1 MGVSPR
7 QSATMRKRGIVPS
20 TPPNHP
26 SPPIVPQRV
35 SAYLQNCTV
44 PDDYL
49 LKQGKRLS
57 QMLNLTPKKEEKHTF
72 RSLHAAFSKVGTLLK
87 KGRSPS
93 LAENTPQFSPS
104 PTKTKKPLG
113 FPDTPTW
120 KADRQYDIAVLAP
133 IPPKEPE
140 YLEIVAD
147 QTQFSPSPMK
157 TKKPLGFPDTP
168 TWKADRQ
175 YDIAV
180 LAPIPPKEP
189 EYLEIVADQT
199 QFSPSPMKTKKPLGF
214 PDTPTWKAD
223 RQYDIA
229 VLAPIPPKEPEYLE
243 IVADQTANND
253 GQR

>member
-1 MGVSPR
+1 MQAGECGEHKPLQSIPFQPFYENTKARQLSPQTERKYSYTLDRKPKDPTIRRRLPVGVSPR
-7 QSATMRKRGIVPS
+7 QSPRQSSPITMHKRGIVPS

-72 RSLHAAFSKVGTLLK
+72 RSLHAAFSKVGTRLK

-120 KADRQYDIAVLAP
+120 KADRSPKSTTPHSNTEDKQYDIAVLAP
-133 IPPKEPE
+133 L
-140 YLEIVAD
+140 YT
-147 QTQFSPSPMK
+147 TQR
-157 TKKPLGFPDTP
+157 
-168 TWKADRQ
+168 A
-175 YDIAV
+175 
-180 LAPIPPKEP
+180 
-189 EYLEIVADQT
+189 
-199 QFSPSPMKTKKPLGF
+199 
-214 PDTPTWKAD
+214 
-223 RQYDIA
+223 
-229 VLAPIPPKEPEYLE
+229 
-243 IVADQTANND
+243 
-253 GQR
+253 

>member
-7 QSATMRKRGIVPS
+7 QSPRQSSPITMRKRGIVPS
-20 TPPNHP
+20 TPPNHL

-57 QMLNLTPKKEEKHTF
+57 HHQMLNLTPKKEEKHTF

-120 KADRQYDIAVLAP
+120 KADRSPKSPTPQDEQYDIAVLAP

-140 YLEIVAD
+140 YLELI
-147 QTQFSPSPMK
+147 
-157 TKKPLGFPDTP
+157 
-168 TWKADRQ
+168 
-175 YDIAV
+175 I
-180 LAPIPPKEP
+180 
-189 EYLEIVADQT
+189 
-199 QFSPSPMKTKKPLGF
+199 
-214 PDTPTWKAD
+214 
-223 RQYDIA
+223 
-229 VLAPIPPKEPEYLE
+229 
-243 IVADQTANND
+243 
-253 GQR
+253 

>member
-7 QSATMRKRGIVPS
+7 QSPRQSPTYSGITMRKRGIVPSTPPNHPS

-57 QMLNLTPKKEEKHTF
+57 QMLNLTPKKKEKHTF
-72 RSLHAAFSKVGTLLK
+72 RSLHAAFSKVGTLLN

-93 LAENTPQFSPS
+93 LAENTHQFCPS

-120 KADRQYDIAVLAP
+120 KADRQYDIAVLVP
-133 IPPKEPE
+133 IPPNEPE
-140 YLEIVAD
+140 YLQIVANCD
-147 QTQFSPSPMK
+147 S
-157 TKKPLGFPDTP
+157 L
-168 TWKADRQ
+168 
-175 YDIAV
+175 
-180 LAPIPPKEP
+180 
-189 EYLEIVADQT
+189 
-199 QFSPSPMKTKKPLGF
+199 
-214 PDTPTWKAD
+214 
-223 RQYDIA
+223 
-229 VLAPIPPKEPEYLE
+229 
-243 IVADQTANND
+243 
-253 GQR
+253 